1 MTPPP
6 YPRTP
11 YLVAP
16 AQLSG
21 SDRVLSATEVPGW
34 FRTPVLVEEKLD
46 GANVSLW
53 LEQGQIQVATRG
65 GAGAM
70 DRAGQLGRLRAWAAE
85 NAGRVTT
92 LLADGWSAYGEWL
105 WLRHGVAY
113 DLLPDLLVVLDCWHP
128 DAGMA
133 SVAQRDARVATAG
146 LLTPPARYAGVLRD
160 LPELLSMLGP
170 SAYAHTRAEGLV
182 VRRIADDARCKV
194 VDPAYQR
201 PDDQHFAARL
211 RNRLAT
217 RAPVIPGP

>member
-16 AQLSG
+16 AQPSG
-21 SDRVLSATEVPGW
+21 SDRVLPATEVAGW
-34 FRTPVLVEEKLD
+34 CRTPVLVEEKLD

-65 GAGAM
+65 GTGAM

-113 DLLPDLLVVLDCWHP
+113 DRLPDLLVVLDCWHP

-133 SVAQRDARVATAG
+133 SVAERDARVTAAG
-146 LLTPPARYAGVLRD
+146 LMTPPVRHAGELRD
-160 LPELLSMLGP
+160 LPELLSLLGY
-170 SAYAHTRAEGLV
+170 SAYADIRAEGLV

-201 PDDQHFAARL
+201 PDDRHFAAGH
-211 RNRLAT
+211 RNGLTT
-217 RAPVIPGP
+217 RSRVTPAP